1 MFIAIYVLC
10 VVIFSNSYY
19 VFGQN
24 ILATNTLTP
33 IITSIEPLR
42 VGSTEGGTRL
52 IISGV
57 NFVQGSMLAST
68 LAVYVGGETCRIIN
82 YYTTMNRIICYTPQC
97 VTVSCLSDDDWQGST
112 SSTLSVYLQTVET
125 IVGVQTTYY
134 YNGGMTPAVTKMSHC
149 TRATSLSQIV
159 GKLASD
165 QLENFNVK
173 IGSQFANLGEE
184 NEFNS
189 ESFNSWSRSSKL
201 LYRPPVDMP
210 AGFYNLSLTVL
221 NDPYDSS
228 RGAGLARMFP
238 KQKSFL
244 YNLDYSFDY
253 NFDASLSGIPFSI
266 CLQPVITSIS
276 PNVGSIVGGTLV
288 TVVGH
293 GFLSTSTDMTVY
305 IGGRICDVIDESDKR
320 YVRNIHGLTETFQCI
335 TRPADDLEVL
345 RRDQLVKSR
354 VVTASQSHEE
364 IAFQEY
370 VFRDSSFLFTSPRT
384 HGSPG
389 WWMKLWDMGSYYSNQ
404 LTDSRVRLSG
414 GIRQGLS
421 LGFWYDFGSNWPTTA
436 GYSSSGYQAHAFV
449 ADFAAVLTAPYT
461 GTFLCSWYM

>member
-1 MFIAIYVLC
+1 
-10 VVIFSNSYY
+10 
-19 VFGQN
+19 
-24 ILATNTLTP
+24 
-33 IITSIEPLR
+33 
-42 VGSTEGGTRL
+42 
-52 IISGV
+52 
-57 NFVQGSMLAST
+57 
-68 LAVYVGGETCRIIN
+68 
-82 YYTTMNRIICYTPQC
+82 
-97 VTVSCLSDDDWQGST
+97 
-112 SSTLSVYLQTVET
+112 VET

-370 VFRDSSFLFTSPRT
+370 VFRDSSFLFSSPRT

-404 LTDSRVRLSG
+404 LIDISVINLFLSDRKFQKSD
-414 GIRQGLS
+414 I
-421 LGFWYDFGSNWPTTA
+421 
-436 GYSSSGYQAHAFV
+436 
-449 ADFAAVLTAPYT
+449 
-461 GTFLCSWYM
+461 